1 MMYPKVKKE
10 NDGSLTLSL
19 NVVLSGSSLDQEE
32 SLALAL
38 NSLGLSATLEVLSSF
53 DKNEV
58 FLEVE
63 GVKLS
68 SKGKKKRLT
77 NALTEK

>member
-1 MMYPKVKKE
+1 MYPKVKKE

>member
-1 MMYPKVKKE
+1 MYPKVKKE

-58 FLEVE
+58 VLEVE
-63 GVKLS
+63 GVNLS
-68 SKGKKKRLT
+68 SKGKKKRRT

>member
-1 MMYPKVKKE
+1 MYPKVKKE

-38 NSLGLSATLEVLSSF
+38 NSLGLSATSEVLSSF
-53 DKNEV
+53 DKTEGI
-58 FLEVE
+58 LEVE
-63 GVKLS
+63 GVNFS
-68 SKGKKKRLT
+68 SKGKKKRRT